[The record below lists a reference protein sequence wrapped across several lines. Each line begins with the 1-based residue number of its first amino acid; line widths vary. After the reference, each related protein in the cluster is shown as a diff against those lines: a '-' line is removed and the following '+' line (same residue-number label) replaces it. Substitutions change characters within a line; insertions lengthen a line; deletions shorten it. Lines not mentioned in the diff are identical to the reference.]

1 MWRRAHRE
9 ASGRLLGIKGGLGQ
23 HAGRLRVPRG
33 RYRWH
38 WGAGMVRRR
47 PRIVARAVRGTVRR
61 HAMSGGGGKAP
72 PSRRHGRGTKGARTL
87 GKASNSSP
95 QPRRQ
100 DASRRPC
107 PRAAQGEPPPNTRAS
122 IVAGALRPAVIP
134 ARNRRGSLSYDSA
147 LLVLNVVLD
156 FCRQAH
162 HFVDLDSWRIQ

>member
-72 PSRRHGRGTKGARTL
+72 PSRRHGTGTKGARTL

-107 PRAAQGEPPPNTRAS
+107 PRAASEPRTPEYSSVCCGR
-122 IVAGALRPAVIP
+122 GAPSSSDSSSQSARPFVLRQC
-134 ARNRRGSLSYDSA
+134 LTSA
-147 LLVLNVVLD
+147 Q
-156 FCRQAH
+156 CCP
-162 HFVDLDSWRIQ
+162 